1 MNRYLARPHRC
12 PCCRPS
18 GSAALPSA
26 VLTASYTDVPYHIY
40 LYFPY
45 VYVPY
50 VYVPY
55 VYVPYVYFPYVCRP
69 HRRPCRPHR
78 SPPRGALT
86 VYTVPDIFTLYGFPY
101 IIETVSIINSYSELE
116 AYSK

>member
-40 LYFPY
+40 LYF
-45 VYVPY
+45 
-50 VYVPY
+50 PY

>member
-12 PCCRPS
+12 PCRRPS

-45 VYVPY
+45 VYVHY

-55 VYVPYVYFPYVCRP
+55 VYFPYVYFPYVCRP
-69 HRRPCRPHR
+69 HRRPCRPFA
-78 SPPRGALT
+78 ALT
-86 VYTVPDIFTLYGFPY
+86 AHRRAAPSRCILYQIYLPCMVFP
-101 IIETVSIINSYSELE
+101 ILLRLSR
-116 AYSK
+116 

>member
-12 PCCRPS
+12 PCRRPS

-40 LYFPY
+40 
-45 VYVPY
+45 
-50 VYVPY
+50 
-55 VYVPYVYFPYVCRP
+55 
-69 HRRPCRPHR
+69 
-78 SPPRGALT
+78 
-86 VYTVPDIFTLYGFPY
+86 